1 MCLHWLVHGIT
12 LTSLAKLYCTGAS
25 TANAIVHAA
34 ASVFKVILVPSGILF
49 SSGREQEDVMNGFR
63 DIAPP
68 PMCTGAEDDTFVH
81 IKKPAL
87 LGDRYWC
94 FSHSDP
100 SSM

>member
-1 MCLHWLVHGIT
+1 M
-12 LTSLAKLYCTGAS
+12 TSLAKLYCTGVS
-25 TANAIVHAA
+25 TANVHAA

-63 DIAPP
+63 DTTPP
-68 PMCTGAEDDTFVH
+68 QMCTGGEDDTFVH

-87 LGDRYWC
+87 WGDTYWC

-100 SSM
+100 CSV